1 MGSVKIAIQ
10 QPLVPRDYES
20 DWAIPQRAIRV
31 NITSTSS
38 YGGSVDVFS
47 NVLAGLLQHSK
58 SAIFET
64 FDLYTPLR
72 KWPVISDRQIIDVS
86 KHGDAS
92 SAIHRAGGLA
102 KVVLTSKGAYTATEC
117 PKHQLSS
124 LLRNVHAAEL
134 IFSFWNVPTTT
145 PIMFRDT
152 VNDDRFERIYLESL
166 TEMNGVALLSRDHVD
181 LELYTVNPTLLPIVK
196 RAASGVVH
204 DG

>member
-1 MGSVKIAIQ
+1 VGSVNVAIQ
-10 QPLVPRDYES
+10 QPVIPRDYES

-31 NITSTSS
+31 NVTSTSS
-38 YGGSVDVFS
+38 YGESVDVFS
-47 NVLAGLLQHSK
+47 NVLAALLQHSQ

-72 KWPVISDRQIIDVS
+72 NWPVISDRQIIDVD

-92 SAIHRAGGLA
+92 RPIRRAGDLA

-117 PKHQLSS
+117 PKRQLTS

-145 PIMFRDT
+145 PIMFRDI

-166 TEMNGVALLSRDHVD
+166 TEMNGVAFLSRDHVE
-181 LELYTVNPTLLPIVK
+181 LELYTVNPTLLPIIK
-196 RAASGVVH
+196 RAASGVVP